1 MPLNL
6 EGVEEKE
13 GSSFEPLPD
22 GVYYLR
28 VTDGLEKDAQGDKN
42 GQHEFEL
49 TVQTGPYKDRKF
61 KHWFAITEKM
71 VPYLKHLYAVLGAKS
86 FSNLNPADYVGKPF
100 MAEVYIDEYNGK
112 KNNKL
117 QLGCYYEWDG
127 KDETATGEKPEAK
140 PKTASAAPAAAKPST
155 PATSA
160 GGKPAAKK
168 NSPFSNASTT
178 PAASSDE
185 PPF

>member
-1 MPLNL
+1 MPVNL
-6 EGVEEKE
+6 DSVDEKE
-13 GSSFEPLPD
+13 GNSFEPLPE

-28 VTDGLEKDAQGDKN
+28 ITDAADKEAVGDKN
-42 GQHEFEL
+42 AQHEFEL
-49 TVQTGPYKDRKF
+49 TVQTGPYSNRKF

-71 VPYLKHLYAVLGAKS
+71 APYLKHLYRVLGATDFK
-86 FSNLNPADYVGKPF
+86 NLNPIDYIGKPF

-127 KDETATGEKPEAK
+127 KDETATGVKPEK
-140 PKTASAAPAAAKPST
+140 KEVTASTTSKPTPVST
-155 PATSA
+155 
-160 GGKPAAKK
+160 KPAPKK
-168 NSPFSNASTT
+168 DGPFSNTKAT
-178 PAASSDE
+178 PAAGSDKAAADE